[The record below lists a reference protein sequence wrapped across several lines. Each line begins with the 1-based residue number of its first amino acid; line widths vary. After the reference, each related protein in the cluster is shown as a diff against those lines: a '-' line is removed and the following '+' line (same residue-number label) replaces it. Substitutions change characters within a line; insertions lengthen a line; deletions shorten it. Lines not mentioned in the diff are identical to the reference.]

1 MYSGASL
8 DLVAADIRR
17 QPELLADTNASL
29 RAAASQAARELGP
42 RPSRVYLTGCCDSLD
57 ALAAVRFAWERLLR
71 LPVEAVPALTLSRY
85 VLAAAPRDALVVAL
99 SQSGTVSRVV
109 EAARR
114 AVAGGL
120 RVLVVTGKRDSPLAG
135 EPVAARLVTPFR
147 KTDGVPGTASFVF
160 NLAVLYGLGAELA
173 EVWDGAPLAPPATTS
188 SLAPPAT
195 APSPAPLAT
204 AQSPATAPSPAPL
217 ATAGPASLTP
227 AAVREQLAALP
238 TLLRASLDS
247 VWPVAAMHAAAL
259 AAEPGVEL
267 LLGTGPGLATARFAA
282 RKRFELTQQ
291 AVMVQETEEY
301 AHDQIAMVGPHTP
314 TSVFAPP
321 GAASVR
327 GAEVLTS
334 LIELGCPV
342 AVVTERG
349 ADLGLGHEPRFRY
362 DVEPGL
368 DELLSPLLQALV
380 PQTCACELARLVGG
394 SFYGYADPVVA
405 ALGDR
410 LIYESDVIP

>member
-1 MYSGASL
+1 MYSAASL

-17 QPELLADTNASL
+17 QPELLADSRGWLST
-29 RAAASQAARELGP
+29 AARQAARELGP
-42 RPSRVYLTGCCDSLD
+42 RPSRIYLAGCGDSLD
-57 ALAAVRFAWERLLR
+57 ALSAVRFAWEQLVG

-85 VLAAAPRDALVVAL
+85 VLADAPPDALVVAL
-99 SQSGTVSRVV
+99 SQSGTVSRVI

-114 AVAGGL
+114 AAAGGL
-120 RVLVVTGKRDSPLAG
+120 RVLVVTGKPDSALAR
-135 EPVAARLVTPFR
+135 EPVTARLITPFR
-147 KTDGVPGTASFVF
+147 KTDGVPGMASFVF
-160 NLAVLYGLGAELA
+160 NLALLYELGAALA
-173 EVWDGAPLAPPATTS
+173 EVWGDAVPA
-188 SLAPPAT
+188 AAR
-195 APSPAPLAT
+195 AHAT
-204 AQSPATAPSPAPL
+204 AQTFAPR
-217 ATAGPASLTP
+217 ATAGCARLTL

-238 TLLRASLDS
+238 ALLRDSLDS
-247 VWPVAAMHAAAL
+247 VWPVAAAHAAAI

-267 LLGTGPGLATARFAA
+267 LLGTGPNLATARFAA
-282 RKRFELTQQ
+282 RKRFEFTQQ
-291 AVMVQETEEY
+291 AAMMQETEEY

-314 TSVFAPP
+314 TLVFAPS
-321 GAASVR
+321 GAASAR
-327 GAEVLTS
+327 GAEVLDS

-349 ADLGLGHEPRFRY
+349 ADLGLAREPRFRY

-380 PQTCACELARLVGG
+380 PQTCTCELARLVGG
-394 SFYGYADPVVA
+394 SFYGYADPVVE

>member
-1 MYSGASL
+1 MYPAASL

-17 QPELLADTNASL
+17 QPELLAESRAWL
-29 RAAASQAARELGP
+29 RAAALQAALELGP
-42 RPSRVYLTGCCDSLD
+42 WPSRVYLTGCGDSLD

-120 RVLVVTGKRDSPLAG
+120 RVLAITGKPDSPLAG
-135 EPVAARLVTPFR
+135 EQVAARLVTPFR
-147 KTDGVPGTASFVF
+147 KTDGVPGMASFVF
-160 NLAVLYGLGAELA
+160 NLAVLYGLGAERA
-173 EVWDGAPLAPPATTS
+173 EGWGGAPP
-188 SLAPPAT
+188 
-195 APSPAPLAT
+195 
-204 AQSPATAPSPAPL
+204 

-227 AAVREQLAALP
+227 AAVREQLATLP

-394 SFYGYADPVVA
+394 SFYGYADPVVE

>member
-1 MYSGASL
+1 MGRRAARAAR
-8 DLVAADIRR
+8 DHTVARAACGRTIARDRTVAA
-17 QPELLADTNASL
+17 P
-29 RAAASQAARELGP
+29 
-42 RPSRVYLTGCCDSLD
+42 
-57 ALAAVRFAWERLLR
+57 
-71 LPVEAVPALTLSRY
+71 LS
-85 VLAAAPRDALVVAL
+85 
-99 SQSGTVSRVV
+99 
-109 EAARR
+109 
-114 AVAGGL
+114 
-120 RVLVVTGKRDSPLAG
+120 
-135 EPVAARLVTPFR
+135 
-147 KTDGVPGTASFVF
+147 
-160 NLAVLYGLGAELA
+160 
-173 EVWDGAPLAPPATTS
+173 
-188 SLAPPAT
+188 
-195 APSPAPLAT
+195 
-204 AQSPATAPSPAPL
+204 
-217 ATAGPASLTP
+217 TAGPASLTP
-227 AAVREQLAALP
+227 VAVREQLAALP

-247 VWPVAAMHAAAL
+247 VWPVAALHAAAL
-259 AAEPGVEL
+259 AAEPGVEV

-282 RKRFELTQQ
+282 RKRFEPTQQ

-321 GAASVR
+321 GAALVR

-380 PQTCACELARLVGG
+380 PQTCACALARLVGG
-394 SFYGYADPVVA
+394 SFYGYADPVVE

-410 LIYESDVIP
+410 LIYESDVTP